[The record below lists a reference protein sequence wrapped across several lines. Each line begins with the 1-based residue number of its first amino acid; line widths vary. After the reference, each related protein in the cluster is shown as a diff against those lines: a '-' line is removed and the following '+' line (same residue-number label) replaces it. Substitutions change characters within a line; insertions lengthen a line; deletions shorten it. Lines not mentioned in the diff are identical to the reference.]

1 MDVIEARA
9 KLAEKF
15 GESTRIGGKGVAR
28 RKVYFNKTRKKQLLN
43 LHPQMILNNL
53 KVSLNLK
60 KIIPY

>member
-43 LHPQMILNNL
+43 LHPQMIVNL
-53 KVSLNLK
+53 
-60 KIIPY
+60 

>member
-28 RKVYFNKTRKKQLLN
+28 RKVYFN
-43 LHPQMILNNL
+43 
-53 KVSLNLK
+53 
-60 KIIPY
+60 